1 MIDLRQTQHQGL
13 ELRQTLSPQQILLS
27 SLIQLPI
34 VALEQKIKTEIEQN
48 PVLEIEEDIS
58 EEAQEETDDLESGLE
73 NGAAETD
80 GKEDESQEEEGD
92 LEADE
97 IDWDEIL
104 NDPDGFEPQYSA
116 YSGQKE
122 RPDIPNPQRLT
133 LTDHLLEQINLLQ
146 FSDLE
151 REIAEQ
157 IVYNIDDVGY
167 LSCDL
172 EIIAANVSTTV
183 EQVEEVLT
191 EIQHLEPLGIGSR
204 NLRECLL
211 IQLENL
217 IGEKPGAEIAF
228 EIIDRYFDDFANKR
242 FSKIQQKAGYSTDQL
257 RKAQQIIERLNP
269 KPGGGLI
276 DPETNYIVPDL
287 IVERIDGEFVISLND
302 GNVPK
307 LQLSNY
313 YLTLYQKGKKAGD
326 KEIRDF
332 LKKKIDSARWFI
344 NSIHQRRT
352 TMLRV
357 MQAIVNRQYDFF
369 DKGKEHLKPMILK
382 DIAEDVDMD
391 ISTISRVT
399 NGKYVQTERGVFELK
414 YFFTESIKTEDG
426 EVSNRVIKD
435 RIKEI
440 IEEEN
445 KQSPLSDSKIAK
457 HLREENYNIAR
468 RTVAKY
474 REQMNIP
481 VARLRR
487 ELA

>member
-1 MIDLRQTQHQGL
+1 LIDLRQTQHQGL

-48 PVLEIEEDIS
+48 PVLEIEEDIT
-58 EEAQEETDDLESGLE
+58 EEAKEETDELESGLE
-73 NGAAETD
+73 EAADNGESD
-80 GKEDESQEEEGD
+80 DQKEEDGD
-92 LEADE
+92 LEAEE

-116 YSGQKE
+116 YSGQKNH
-122 RPDIPNPQRLT
+122 PDLPNPERLS
-133 LTDHLLEQINLLQ
+133 LTDHLLDQINLLQ
-146 FSDLE
+146 FNELE

-157 IVYNIDDVGY
+157 IIYNIDDVGY

-172 EIIAANVSTTV
+172 EIIAANVSSTV
-183 EQVEEVLT
+183 EKVEEVLK
-191 EIQHLEPLGIGSR
+191 EIQHLEPQGIGSR

-211 IQLENL
+211 IQLEDMVEDKPEAGTAYE
-217 IGEKPGAEIAF
+217 IVEK
-228 EIIDRYFDDFANKR
+228 YFDDFANKR
-242 FSKIQQKAGYSTDQL
+242 FSKIEQKGGYSRDQL
-257 RKAQQIIERLNP
+257 RLAQQVIEKLNP
-269 KPGGGLI
+269 KPGEGLI

-287 IVERIDGEFVISLND
+287 IVERVDGEFIISLND
-302 GNVPK
+302 GNIPK

-313 YLTLYQKGKKAGD
+313 YLSLYQKGKKSGD
-326 KEIRDF
+326 KETRDF

-369 DKGKEHLKPMILK
+369 DKGKEYLKPMILK

-414 YFFTESIKTEDG
+414 YFFTESIKTDNG

-440 IEEEN
+440 IEEED

-457 HLREENYNIAR
+457 KLRVEDYNIAR

-487 ELA
+487 ELE

>member
-1 MIDLRQTQHQGL
+1 LIDLRQTQHQGL

-48 PVLEIEEDIS
+48 PVLEIEEDVT
-58 EEAQEETDDLESGLE
+58 EEAQEETDELESGMDDVVG
-73 NGAAETD
+73 NGES
-80 GKEDESQEEEGD
+80 KESEEEEQGD

-116 YSGQKE
+116 YSGQKDH
-122 RPDIPNPQRLT
+122 PDLPNPDRLS

-146 FSDLE
+146 FNDLE
-151 REIAEQ
+151 HEIAEQ
-157 IVYNIDDVGY
+157 IIFNIDDVGY

-172 EIIAANVSTTV
+172 EIIAANVSSTV
-183 EQVEEVLT
+183 DKVEEVLK
-191 EIQHLEPLGIGSR
+191 EIQHLEPIGIGSR
-204 NLRECLL
+204 NLQECLL
-211 IQLENL
+211 IQLEDVVEENPEAT
-217 IGEKPGAEIAF
+217 IAYDIVEK
-228 EIIDRYFDDFANKR
+228 YFDDFANKR
-242 FSKIQQKAGYSTDQL
+242 FSKIEQKGGYSKDQL
-257 RKAQQIIERLNP
+257 REAQQIIERLNP
-269 KPGGGLI
+269 KPGEGLI

-287 IVERIDGEFVISLND
+287 IVERIDDEFVISLND
-302 GNVPK
+302 GNIPK

-313 YLTLYQKGKKAGD
+313 YLSLYQKGKKTGD
-326 KEIRDF
+326 KETRDF

-357 MQAIVNRQYDFF
+357 MQAIVSRQYDFF

-414 YFFTESIKTEDG
+414 YFFTESIKTDNG

-440 IEEEN
+440 VDEEN

-457 HLREENYNIAR
+457 KLQEEDYNIAR

>member
-1 MIDLRQTQHQGL
+1 MIDLKQTQHQGL
-13 ELRQTLSPQQILLS
+13 ELKQTLSPQQILLS
-27 SLIQLPI
+27 SLLQLPI
-34 VALEQKIKTEIEQN
+34 VALEQKIKTEVEQN
-48 PVLEIEEDIS
+48 PVLEMEDDIEEEQR
-58 EEAQEETDDLESGLE
+58 EEEMQELEAPEVDGELSDS
-73 NGAAETD
+73 AEA
-80 GKEDESQEEEGD
+80 EAEEEGD
-92 LEADE
+92 LEAEE

-104 NDPDGFEPQYSA
+104 NDPDGFEPQYSQ

-122 RPDIPNPQRLT
+122 RPDLPNPDRLT
-133 LTDHLLEQINLLQ
+133 LTDHLFEQINLLNLD
-146 FSDLE
+146 DLE

-157 IVYNIDDVGY
+157 IVYNIDDGGY
-167 LSCDL
+167 LSTEL
-172 EIIAANVSTTV
+172 EVIAANVSTST
-183 EQVEEVLT
+183 EKVEEILQ

-204 NLRECLL
+204 NLRECML
-211 IQLENL
+211 IQLE
-217 IGEKPGAEIAF
+217 EKLERNPDAEIAYDIVENHF
-228 EIIDRYFDDFANKR
+228 EDFANKR
-242 FSKIQQKAGYSTDQL
+242 FSKIQNKYGYSKDEI
-257 RKAQQIIERLNP
+257 RRAQNVIERLNP
-269 KPGGGLI
+269 KPGEGLI
-276 DPETNYIVPDL
+276 DPETNYVVPDL
-287 IVERIDGEFVISLND
+287 IVERVDGEFVISLND
-302 GNVPK
+302 GNIPK
-307 LQLSNY
+307 LQLSDY
-313 YLTLYQKGKKAGD
+313 YLKLYKKGKKSGD
-326 KEIRDF
+326 KETRNF

-357 MQAIVNRQYDFF
+357 MQAIVRRQYDFF

-440 IEEEN
+440 VDNEN
-445 KQSPLSDSKIAK
+445 KQKPLSDNKIAK
-457 HLREENYNIAR
+457 KLREEGYTIAR

-474 REQMNIP
+474 REQQNIP

-487 ELA
+487 ELE

>member
-1 MIDLRQTQHQGL
+1 QTQHQGL

-48 PVLEIEEDIS
+48 PVLEIEEDIA
-58 EEAQEETDDLESGLE
+58 EEAAEETAELEGEEPDSLE
-73 NGAAETD
+73 NGEAETD
-80 GKEDESQEEEGD
+80 PDEAEGD
-92 LEADE
+92 LEAEE

-104 NDPDGFEPQYSA
+104 NDPDGFEPQYSQ
-116 YSGQKE
+116 YSGQKDH
-122 RPDIPNPQRLT
+122 PDIPNPQRLT
-133 LTDHLLEQINLLQ
+133 LTDHLLEQIDMLN
-146 FSDLE
+146 FNDLE
-151 REIAEQ
+151 HEIAEQ
-157 IVYNIDDVGY
+157 IVFNIDDVGY

-172 EIIAANVSTTV
+172 EIIAANTSTTV
-183 EQVEEVLT
+183 EQVEEVLK
-191 EIQHLEPLGIGSR
+191 EIHHLEPVGIGSR

-211 IQLENL
+211 IQLEDK
-217 IGEKPGAEIAF
+217 IEDRPDAKVAF
-228 EIIDRYFDDFANKR
+228 DIVENYFDDFANKR
-242 FSKIQQKAGYSTDQL
+242 FSKIEQKAGYNTDQL
-257 RKAQQIIERLNP
+257 KEAQEVIERLNP
-269 KPGGGLI
+269 KPGEGLI
-276 DPETNYIVPDL
+276 DPETNYVVPDL
-287 IVERIDGEFVISLND
+287 IVERMDGEFVISLND

-313 YLTLYQKGKKAGD
+313 YMKLYQKGKKSGD
-326 KEIRDF
+326 KETRNF

-357 MQAIVNRQYDFF
+357 MRSIVERQYDFF

-382 DIAEDVDMD
+382 DIAEDVNMD

-414 YFFTESIKTEDG
+414 YFFTESIKTEEG

-435 RIKEI
+435 KIREI
-440 IEEEN
+440 IDEED
-445 KQSPLSDSKIAK
+445 KQKPLSDSKIAK
-457 HLREENYNIAR
+457 ALREAGYNIAR

-474 REQMNIP
+474 REQQNLP

-487 ELA
+487 EIE

>member
-13 ELRQTLSPQQILLS
+13 ELKQTLSPQQILLS
-27 SLIQLPI
+27 SLLQLPI
-34 VALEQKIKTEIEQN
+34 VALEQKIKTEVEQN
-48 PVLEIEEDIS
+48 PVLEIDDDVEEEQL
-58 EEAQEETDDLESGLE
+58 EEEELNELE
-73 NGAAETD
+73 AAEVD
-80 GKEDESQEEEGD
+80 GELEQSETEQEEGD
-92 LEADE
+92 LEAEE

-104 NDPDGFEPQYSA
+104 NDPEGFEPQYSQ

-122 RPDIPNPQRLT
+122 RPDLPNPERLT
-133 LTDHLLEQINLLQ
+133 LTDHLFEQINLLQ
-146 FSDLE
+146 LDDLE

-157 IVYNIDDVGY
+157 IIYNIDDGGY
-167 LSCDL
+167 LSTDL
-172 EIIAANVSTTV
+172 EVIAANVSTAV
-183 EQVEEVLT
+183 DRVEEILS
-191 EIQHLEPLGIGSR
+191 EIQHLEPIGIGSR

-211 IQLENL
+211 IQLE
-217 IGEKPGAEIAF
+217 EKLGSNPDAELAY
-228 EIIDRYFDDFANKR
+228 EIIDEHFDDFANKR
-242 FSKIQQKAGYSTDQL
+242 FSKIENKAGFSKDQI
-257 RKAQQIIERLNP
+257 RRAQNVIERLNP
-269 KPGGGLI
+269 KPGEGLI

-287 IVERIDGEFVISLND
+287 IVERVDGEFVISLND
-302 GNVPK
+302 GNIPK
-307 LQLSNY
+307 LQLSDY
-313 YLTLYQKGKKAGD
+313 YLRLYKQGKKSGD
-326 KEIRDF
+326 KETRNF

-357 MQAIVNRQYDFF
+357 MRAIVRRQYDFF

-414 YFFTESIKTEDG
+414 YFFTESIKTDDG

-440 IEEEN
+440 VEN
-445 KQSPLSDSKIAK
+445 EDKQKPLSDSKIAK
-457 HLREENYNIAR
+457 KLREEGYTIAR

-474 REQMNIP
+474 REQQNIP

-487 ELA
+487 ELE

>member
-48 PVLEIEEDIS
+48 PVLEIEEDIT
-58 EEAQEETDDLESGLE
+58 EEAKEETDELESGPDE
-73 NGAAETD
+73 AAGNGES
-80 GKEDESQEEEGD
+80 DEPQEEEGD
-92 LEADE
+92 LEAEE

-122 RPDIPNPQRLT
+122 HPDLPNPERLS

-146 FSDLE
+146 FNELE
-151 REIAEQ
+151 HEIAEQ
-157 IVYNIDDVGY
+157 IIYNIDDVGY

-183 EQVEEVLT
+183 EQVEEVLK
-191 EIQHLEPLGIGSR
+191 EIQHLEPRGIGSR

-211 IQLENL
+211 IQLEDMVE
-217 IGEKPGAEIAF
+217 EKPEAGTAYEIVDKYF
-228 EIIDRYFDDFANKR
+228 EDFANKR
-242 FSKIQQKAGYSTDQL
+242 FSKIEQKGGYSRDQL
-257 RKAQQIIERLNP
+257 RRAQQVIEKLNP
-269 KPGGGLI
+269 KPGEGLI

-287 IVERIDGEFVISLND
+287 IVERVDGEFIISLND
-302 GNVPK
+302 GNIPK

-313 YLTLYQKGKKAGD
+313 YLSLYQKGKKSGD
-326 KEIRDF
+326 KETRDF

-369 DKGKEHLKPMILK
+369 DKGKEYLKPMILK

-414 YFFTESIKTEDG
+414 YFFTESIKTDNG

-440 IEEEN
+440 IEEED
-445 KQSPLSDSKIAK
+445 KQSPLSDSKIARK
-457 HLREENYNIAR
+457 LREEDYNIAR

-487 ELA
+487 ELE

>member
-1 MIDLRQTQHQGL
+1 LIDLRQTQHTNL

-27 SLIQLPI
+27 SLLQLPI

-48 PVLEIEEDIS
+48 PVLELEDDITEELD
-58 EEAQEETDDLESGLE
+58 QENLEKELADRE
-73 NGAAETD
+73 QDVD
-80 GKEDESQEEEGD
+80 GEKDAEEEVGD
-92 LEADE
+92 TEADE

-104 NDPDGFEPQYSA
+104 NDPDGFEPQYNQ

-122 RPDIPNPQRLT
+122 HVDLPNPDRLT
-133 LTDHLLEQINLLQ
+133 LTDHLIDQINLLQ
-146 FSDLE
+146 FNDLE
-151 REIAEQ
+151 HEIAEQ
-157 IVYNIDDVGY
+157 IIYNIDDVGY
-167 LSCDL
+167 LGTDL
-172 EIIAANVSTTV
+172 EVIAANISTTV
-183 EQVEEVLT
+183 EKVEEILY
-191 EIQHLEPLGIGSR
+191 EIQRLEPPGIGSR

-211 IQLENL
+211 IQLED
-217 IGEKPGAEIAF
+217 KPEATIAYD
-228 EIIDRYFDDFANKR
+228 IVDNYFDDFANKR
-242 FSKIQQKAGYSTDQL
+242 FNKIEQKAGYTKEQI
-257 RKAQQIIERLNP
+257 KEAQQIIERLNP
-269 KPGGGLI
+269 KPGEGLI

-313 YLTLYQKGKKAGD
+313 YMTLYKKGKKSGD
-326 KEIRDF
+326 KETRNF

-357 MQAIVNRQYDFF
+357 MRAIVEKQYDFF

-382 DIAEDVDMD
+382 DIADEVEMD

-399 NGKYVQTERGVFELK
+399 NGKYVQTDRGVYELK
-414 YFFTESIKTEDG
+414 YFFTESIKTDDG

-435 RIKEI
+435 KIKEI
-440 IEEEN
+440 VNEEN
-445 KQSPLSDSKIAK
+445 KQKPLSDSKIAK
-457 HLREENYNIAR
+457 ILKDAGYTIAR

-474 REQMNIP
+474 REQQNIP

-487 ELA
+487 EIQ

>member
-1 MIDLRQTQHQGL
+1 LIDLRQTQHQGL

-48 PVLEIEEDIS
+48 PVLEIEEDIT
-58 EEAQEETDDLESGLE
+58 EEAKEETDELESGLE
-73 NGAAETD
+73 EAADNGESD
-80 GKEDESQEEEGD
+80 DQKEEDGD
-92 LEADE
+92 LEAEE

-116 YSGQKE
+116 YSGQKDH
-122 RPDIPNPQRLT
+122 PDLPNPERLS
-133 LTDHLLEQINLLQ
+133 LTDHLLDQINLLQ
-146 FSDLE
+146 FNELE

-157 IVYNIDDVGY
+157 IIYNIDDVGY

-172 EIIAANVSTTV
+172 EIIAANVSSTV
-183 EQVEEVLT
+183 EKVEEVLK
-191 EIQHLEPLGIGSR
+191 EIQHLEPQGIGSR

-211 IQLENL
+211 IQLEDMVEDKPEAGTAYE
-217 IGEKPGAEIAF
+217 IVEK
-228 EIIDRYFDDFANKR
+228 YFDDFANKR
-242 FSKIQQKAGYSTDQL
+242 FSKIEQKGGYSRDQL
-257 RKAQQIIERLNP
+257 RLAQQVIEKLNP
-269 KPGGGLI
+269 KPGEGLI

-287 IVERIDGEFVISLND
+287 IVERVDGEFIISLND
-302 GNVPK
+302 GNIPK

-313 YLTLYQKGKKAGD
+313 YLSLYQKGKKSGD
-326 KEIRDF
+326 KETRDF

-369 DKGKEHLKPMILK
+369 DKGKEYLKPMILK

-414 YFFTESIKTEDG
+414 YFFTESIKTDNG

-440 IEEEN
+440 IEEED

-457 HLREENYNIAR
+457 KLRVEDYNIAR

-487 ELA
+487 ELE

>member
-48 PVLEIEEDIS
+48 PVLEIEEDIA
-58 EEAQEETDDLESGLE
+58 EEAAEETEDLEREEPGSLE
-73 NGAAETD
+73 NGEAETD
-80 GKEDESQEEEGD
+80 PEEKEGD
-92 LEADE
+92 LEAEE

-104 NDPDGFEPQYSA
+104 NDPDGFEPQYSQ
-116 YSGQKE
+116 YSGQKDH
-122 RPDIPNPQRLT
+122 PDIPNPQRLT
-133 LTDHLLEQINLLQ
+133 LTDHLLDQIDMLN
-146 FSDLE
+146 FNDVE
-151 REIAEQ
+151 HEIAEQ
-157 IVYNIDDVGY
+157 IVFNIDDVGY
-167 LSCDL
+167 LSCEL
-172 EIIAANVSTTV
+172 EIIAANTSTSV
-183 EQVEEVLT
+183 ELVEDVLR
-191 EIQHLEPLGIGSR
+191 EIHHLEPVGIGSR

-211 IQLENL
+211 IQLEDKV
-217 IGEKPGAEIAF
+217 EDRPDAKIAYDIV
-228 EIIDRYFDDFANKR
+228 ENYFDDFANKR
-242 FSKIQQKAGYSTDQL
+242 FSKMEQKSGYTTDQL
-257 RKAQQIIERLNP
+257 KAAQEVIERLNP
-269 KPGGGLI
+269 KPGEGLI
-276 DPETNYIVPDL
+276 DPETNYVVPDL
-287 IVERIDGEFVISLND
+287 IVERMDGEFVISLND

-313 YLTLYQKGKKAGD
+313 YMKLYQKGKKSGD
-326 KEIRDF
+326 KETRNF

-357 MQAIVNRQYDFF
+357 MRAIVEKQYDFF
-369 DKGKEHLKPMILK
+369 DKGKEHLRPMILK
-382 DIAEDVDMD
+382 DIAEEVNMD

-414 YFFTESIKTEDG
+414 YFFTESIQTDEG

-435 RIKEI
+435 KIRDI
-440 IEEEN
+440 IDAED

-457 HLREENYNIAR
+457 ALRDSGYNIAR

-474 REQMNIP
+474 REQQNLP

-487 ELA
+487 ELE

>member
-27 SLIQLPI
+27 SLLQLPI
-34 VALEQKIKTEIEQN
+34 IALEQKIKTEVELN
-48 PVLEIEEDIS
+48 PVLEIDDDVTEEPAEENS
-58 EEAQEETDDLESGLE
+58 ETEEALEGDVGEQELAADD
-73 NGAAETD
+73 
-80 GKEDESQEEEGD
+80 EDGD
-92 LEADE
+92 LEAEE

-104 NDPDGFEPQYSA
+104 NDPDGFEPQYSQ
-116 YSGQKE
+116 YSGRKDH
-122 RPDIPNPQRLT
+122 PDIPNPQRLS
-133 LTDHLLEQINLLQ
+133 LTDHLLEQVNLLQ
-146 FSDLE
+146 FDDLE

-157 IVYNIDDVGY
+157 IIYNIDDVGY
-167 LSCDL
+167 LSTDM
-172 EIIAANVSTTV
+172 EVIAANTSTTV
-183 EQVEEVLT
+183 DKVEEVLR
-191 EIQHLEPLGIGSR
+191 EVQHLEPVGIGSR
-204 NLRECLL
+204 NLRECLE
-211 IQLENL
+211 IQLEDKL
-217 IGEKPGAEIAF
+217 EETPDAEIAF
-228 EIIDRYFDDFANKR
+228 DIVKNHFDDFANKR
-242 FSKIQQKAGYSTDQL
+242 FSKIEQKTDYTKDDL
-257 RKAQQIIERLNP
+257 VLAQNVIERLNP
-269 KPGGGLI
+269 KPGEALL

-287 IVERIDGEFVISLND
+287 IVERIDDEFVISLND
-302 GNVPK
+302 GNIPK

-313 YLTLYQKGKKAGD
+313 YLTLYQKGKKSGD
-326 KEIRDF
+326 KETKNF

-357 MQAIVNRQYDFF
+357 MRAIVQRQYDFF

-399 NGKYVQTERGVFELK
+399 NGKYVQTDRGVYELK

-435 RIKEI
+435 RIKDI
-440 IEEEN
+440 VAEED
-445 KQSPLSDSKIAK
+445 KQKPLSDSKIAK
-457 HLREENYNIAR
+457 KLREDGYTIAR

-474 REQMNIP
+474 REQQNIP

-487 ELA
+487 EIDA

>member
-48 PVLEIEEDIS
+48 PVLEIEEDIT
-58 EEAQEETDDLESGLE
+58 EEAKEETDELESGLE
-73 NGAAETD
+73 EAADNGESD
-80 GKEDESQEEEGD
+80 DQKEEDGD
-92 LEADE
+92 LEAEE

-116 YSGQKE
+116 YSGQKDH
-122 RPDIPNPQRLT
+122 PDLPNPERLS
-133 LTDHLLEQINLLQ
+133 LTDHLLDQINLLQ
-146 FSDLE
+146 FNELE

-157 IVYNIDDVGY
+157 IIYNIDDVGY

-172 EIIAANVSTTV
+172 EIIAANVSSTV
-183 EQVEEVLT
+183 EKVEEVLK
-191 EIQHLEPLGIGSR
+191 EIQHLEPQGIGSR

-211 IQLENL
+211 IQLEDMVEDKPEAGTAYE
-217 IGEKPGAEIAF
+217 IVEK
-228 EIIDRYFDDFANKR
+228 YFDDFANKR
-242 FSKIQQKAGYSTDQL
+242 FSKIEQKGGYSRDQL
-257 RKAQQIIERLNP
+257 RLAQQVIEKLNP
-269 KPGGGLI
+269 KPGEGLI

-287 IVERIDGEFVISLND
+287 IVERVDGEFIISLND
-302 GNVPK
+302 GNIPK

-313 YLTLYQKGKKAGD
+313 YLSLYQKGKKSGD
-326 KEIRDF
+326 KETRDF

-369 DKGKEHLKPMILK
+369 DKGKEYLKPMILK

-414 YFFTESIKTEDG
+414 YFFTESIKTDNG

-440 IEEEN
+440 IEEED

-457 HLREENYNIAR
+457 KLRVEDYNIAR

-487 ELA
+487 ELE

>member
-27 SLIQLPI
+27 SLLQLPI
-34 VALEQKIKTEIEQN
+34 IALEQKIKTEVEQN
-48 PVLEIEEDIS
+48 PVLEIDDDVTEEPA
-58 EEAQEETDDLESGLE
+58 EENDETEQALEGEVGEQELD
-73 NGAAETD
+73 GAD
-80 GKEDESQEEEGD
+80 QEDGD
-92 LEADE
+92 LEAEE

-104 NDPDGFEPQYSA
+104 NDPDGFEPQYSQ

-122 RPDIPNPQRLT
+122 RPDIPNPQRLS

-146 FSDLE
+146 FNDLE
-151 REIAEQ
+151 HEIAEQ
-157 IVYNIDDVGY
+157 IIYNIDDVGY
-167 LSCDL
+167 LSTDL
-172 EIIAANVSTTV
+172 EIIAANTSSTV
-183 EQVEEVLT
+183 EKVEEVLS
-191 EIQHLEPLGIGSR
+191 EVQHLEPVGIGSR
-204 NLRECLL
+204 NLRECLR
-211 IQLENL
+211 IQLEDKIEEN
-217 IGEKPGAEIAF
+217 PDAEIAF
-228 EIIDRYFDDFANKR
+228 DIVDNHFDDFANKR
-242 FSKIQQKAGYSTDQL
+242 FSKIEQKTDYTKDDL
-257 RKAQQIIERLNP
+257 VLAQKVIERLNP
-269 KPGGGLI
+269 KPGEALL

-302 GNVPK
+302 GNIPK
-307 LQLSNY
+307 LHLSNY

-326 KEIRDF
+326 KETKNF

-357 MQAIVNRQYDFF
+357 MRAIVQRQYDFF
-369 DKGKEHLKPMILK
+369 DKGKEYLKPMILK
-382 DIAEDVDMD
+382 NIAEDVDMD

-399 NGKYVQTERGVFELK
+399 NGKYVQTDRGVYELK

-440 IEEEN
+440 IEEED
-445 KQSPLSDSKIAK
+445 KQKPLSDSKIAK
-457 HLREENYNIAR
+457 KLREDGYTIAR

-474 REQMNIP
+474 REQQNLP

-487 ELA
+487 EIDA